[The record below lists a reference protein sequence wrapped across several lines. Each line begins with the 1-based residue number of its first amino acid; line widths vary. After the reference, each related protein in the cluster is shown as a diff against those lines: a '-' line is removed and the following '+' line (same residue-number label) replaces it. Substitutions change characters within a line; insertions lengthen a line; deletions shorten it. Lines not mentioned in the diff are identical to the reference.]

1 MQILIINKIHL
12 LPKEENIIMV
22 QLIGAGLAA
31 GLAAIGAGI
40 GNGYL
45 FGKFMEGVSRQPEVE
60 PKLKSNAFVMFALVE
75 AVPILAI
82 VISFIILAK

>member
-1 MQILIINKIHL
+1 
-12 LPKEENIIMV
+12 MV
-22 QLIGAGLAA
+22 EVIGAGLAA

-82 VISFIILAK
+82 VIAFIILAK